1 MDPNVLH
8 LIVAAVSTLA
18 FAVVTALIWKR
29 GQVKTVFWWIG
40 LTLLPFGLYLLG
52 LAPALQGAVE
62 TLTAWATGLT
72 FTPLVWTGVVLA
84 GLSALLMLGS
94 RLIPSES
101 FADRRAARKAAA
113 KQPQTASGRP
123 SSRPAAA
130 ASDRRAVTSSRPAPS
145 RTPQASPKPAQ
156 ASGSSQD
163 AEFDEIADIL
173 RKRGIN

>member
-72 FTPLVWTGVVLA
+72 FTRSSGPASCSPGCRPSSC
-84 GLSALLMLGS
+84 SAAVSSPRS
-94 RLIPSES
+94 RSPIAAPR
-101 FADRRAARKAAA
+101 ARR
-113 KQPQTASGRP
+113 RP
-123 SSRPAAA
+123 SSR
-130 ASDRRAVTSSRPAPS
+130 RRRPDASSRPPLRRATAAPSRRAGRHS
-145 RTPQASPKPAQ
+145 RTPQASLKPAQ